1 MRGKMNSIDF
11 LKESKDIENELLRNQ
26 QFLHQNAEVGF
37 ELSQTAEYV
46 RTKLEELGC
55 EVKSCGKNGLVSL
68 IGKGQGKT
76 FLLRADMDALPIK
89 EEADIE
95 CACET
100 GNMHACG
107 HDFHTAMLLGAAKL
121 LKSHENEIN
130 GTVKL
135 MFQPAEEILSGAKNM
150 IENGVLENPKPDG
163 ALMLHVMAGLPLKA
177 GTIIVANGVSA
188 PAADYF
194 TINIQGKGCH
204 GSTPQQGV
212 DALTIGAQ
220 ILIALQEINA
230 RELGV
235 SDEATLTIGKMNG
248 GTTGNVI
255 ADKAILEGTLRAYD
269 EDIRSH
275 IKKRIS
281 EITQGIAISFR
292 GKGSADFGN
301 GCPPLKNDREL
312 SEEIEGYLTDAFG
325 EEWVLNTDKMGG
337 RTNKS
342 GGSEDFSYIS
352 QEIPSV
358 MLALAAGNSEEGY
371 IYPQHHPKVKFD
383 ESVLSIGSAVLAHS
397 AFSWLEN
404 HQYRC

>member
-1 MRGKMNSIDF
+1 MSNIKFIEQA
-11 LKESKDIENELLRNQ
+11 KEIENELVKNQ
-26 QFLHQNAEVGF
+26 QYLHRNAEVGF
-37 ELSQTAEYV
+37 ELTKTTEYV
-46 RTKLEELGC
+46 KSTLEEMGC
-55 EVKSCGKNGLVSL
+55 KVTPCGKSGLIAL
-68 IGKGQGKT
+68 IGKGSGKT

-95 CACET
+95 FACKN

-107 HDFHTAMLLGAAKL
+107 HDFHTSMLLGAAKL
-121 LKSHENEIN
+121 LKKYENQIN

-135 MFQPAEEILSGAKNM
+135 MFQPAEEIISGAKNM
-150 IENGVLENPKPDG
+150 IENGVLENPRPNG
-163 ALMLHVMAGLPLKA
+163 ALMLHVMAGLPLKT
-177 GTIIVANGVSA
+177 GTIVVANGVSA

-212 DALTIGAQ
+212 DALTIGAH

-255 ADKAILEGTLRAYD
+255 ADKTILEGTLRAYD
-269 EDIRSH
+269 EDVREH

-281 EITQGIAISFR
+281 EITQGIAGSFR
-292 GKGSADFGN
+292 GKGTADFGN

-312 SEEIEGYLTDAFG
+312 SEEIEGYLTEAFG
-325 EEWVLNTDKMGG
+325 EDLVLNMEKMGG

-371 IYPQHHPKVKFD
+371 LYPQHHPKVKFD
-383 ESVLSIGSAVLAHS
+383 DKILSIGSAVLAQS

-404 HQYRC
+404 N

>member
-1 MRGKMNSIDF
+1 MNSIDF
-11 LKESKDIENELLRNQ
+11 LKEAKEIEKEIIENQRY
-26 QFLHQNAEVGF
+26 LHQNAEVGF
-37 ELSQTAEYV
+37 ELSKTTEYV
-46 RTKLEELGC
+46 KSKLEELGC
-55 EVKSCGKNGLVSL
+55 EVTPCGKNGLVSL
-68 IGKGQGKT
+68 IGKCDGKT
-76 FLLRADMDALPIK
+76 FLLRADMDALPIN
-89 EEADIE
+89 EEAYVE
-95 CACET
+95 CACKT

-121 LKSHENEIN
+121 LKKHESEIN
-130 GTVKL
+130 GTIKL

-150 IENGVLENPKPDG
+150 IENGVLENPKLDG
-163 ALMLHVMAGLPLKA
+163 ALMLHVMAGLPLKT

-212 DALTIGAQ
+212 DALTIGAH

-235 SDEATLTIGKMNG
+235 SDEATLTIGKFNG

-255 ADKAILEGTLRAYD
+255 ADKTVLEGTLRAYD
-269 EDIRSH
+269 EEIRGH

-281 EITQGIAISFR
+281 EITQGIAGSFR
-292 GKGSADFGN
+292 GKGTADFGN
-301 GCPPLKNDREL
+301 GCPPLKNDGQI
-312 SEEIEGYLTDAFG
+312 SEEIERYLTDAFG
-325 EEWVLNTDKMGG
+325 EEMVLNTEKMGG

-352 QEIPSV
+352 QEVPSL
-358 MLALAAGNSEEGY
+358 MLALAAGNSKEGY
-371 IYPQHHPKVKFD
+371 LYPQHHPKVKFD
-383 ESVLSIGSAVLAHS
+383 ENVLPIGSAALAHS

-404 HQYRC
+404 Y

>member
-1 MRGKMNSIDF
+1 MRGKMSSIDF
-11 LKESKDIENELLRNQ
+11 FKEAKEIEKEIIENQRY
-26 QFLHQNAEVGF
+26 LHQNAEVGF
-37 ELSQTAEYV
+37 ELSKTTEYV
-46 RTKLEELGC
+46 KSKLEELGC
-55 EVKSCGKNGLVSL
+55 QVIPCGKNGLVAL
-68 IGKGQGKT
+68 IGKAQGKT

-89 EEADIE
+89 EESDAE
-95 CACET
+95 CTCKT

-121 LKSHENEIN
+121 LKTYENQIN
-130 GTVKL
+130 GTIKL

-163 ALMLHVMAGLPLKA
+163 ALMLHVMAGLPLKT
-177 GTIIVANGVSA
+177 GTIIVANGISA

-212 DALTIGAQ
+212 DALTIGAH

-255 ADKAILEGTLRAYD
+255 ADKTVLEGTLRAYD
-269 EDIRSH
+269 EEIREH

-281 EITQGIAISFR
+281 EITQGIASSFR
-292 GKGSADFGN
+292 GKGTADFGN
-301 GCPPLKNDREL
+301 GCPPLENNGEL
-312 SEEIEGYLTDAFG
+312 SKEIEGYLTDAFG
-325 EEWVLNTDKMGG
+325 EEWVLNTEKMGG

-352 QEIPSV
+352 QEVPSV

-383 ESVLSIGSAVLAHS
+383 ENVLPIGSAALAQS
-397 AFSWLEN
+397 AFYWLEN
-404 HQYRC
+404 H

>member
-1 MRGKMNSIDF
+1 MSSIDF
-11 LKESKDIENELLRNQ
+11 LKEAKDIEDEVVENQ
-26 QFLHQNAEVGF
+26 RFLHQNAEVGF
-37 ELSQTAEYV
+37 ELQKTTEYV
-46 RTKLEELGC
+46 KNKLEELGC
-55 EVKSCGKNGLVSL
+55 KVTPCGKNGLVVL
-68 IGKGQGKT
+68 IGKGEGKT

-89 EEADIE
+89 EEADVE
-95 CACET
+95 CACKT

-121 LKSHENEIN
+121 LKTHENEIN

-150 IENGVLENPKPDG
+150 IENGLLENPKPDG
-163 ALMLHVMAGLPLKA
+163 ALMIHVMTGLPLKT
-177 GTIIVANGVSA
+177 GTIIVAKGVSA

-212 DALTIGAQ
+212 DALTIGAHA
-220 ILIALQEINA
+220 LIALQEINA

-255 ADKAILEGTLRAYD
+255 ADKAVLEGTLRAYD
-269 EDIRSH
+269 EEIRQY
-275 IKKRIS
+275 IKKRIY
-281 EITQGIAISFR
+281 EITQGIANTFR
-292 GKGSADFGN
+292 GKGTADFGN
-301 GCPPLKNDREL
+301 GCPPLKNDGEL
-312 SEEIEGYLTDAFG
+312 SEEIERYLIDSLG
-325 EEWVLNTDKMGG
+325 EELVLDTEKMGG

-352 QEIPSV
+352 QEVPSV

-371 IYPQHHPKVKFD
+371 LYPQHHPKVKFD
-383 ESVLSIGSAVLAHS
+383 EKVLPVGSAVLAQS

-404 HQYRC
+404 H

>member
-1 MRGKMNSIDF
+1 MRGKMSSIDF
-11 LKESKDIENELLRNQ
+11 LKEAKEIEKEIIENQRY
-26 QFLHQNAEVGF
+26 LHQNAEVGF
-37 ELSQTAEYV
+37 ELSKTAKYV
-46 RTKLEELGC
+46 KSKLEELGC
-55 EVKSCGKNGLVSL
+55 QVIPCGKNGLIAL
-68 IGKGQGKT
+68 IGKGNGKT
-76 FLLRADMDALPIK
+76 FLLRSDMDALPIK

-95 CACET
+95 CTCKT

-121 LKSHENEIN
+121 LKNHENQIN
-130 GTVKL
+130 GTIKL

-150 IENGVLENPKPDG
+150 IENGVLEKPKPDG
-163 ALMLHVMAGLPLKA
+163 ALMLHVMAGLPLKT
-177 GTIIVANGVSA
+177 GTIIVANGISA

-212 DALTIGAQ
+212 DALTIGAH

-255 ADKAILEGTLRAYD
+255 ADKTVLEGTLRAYD
-269 EDIRSH
+269 EEIREH

-281 EITQGIAISFR
+281 EITQGIASSFR
-292 GKGSADFGN
+292 GKGTADFGN
-301 GCPPLKNDREL
+301 GCPPLKNDGEL
-312 SEEIEGYLTDAFG
+312 SKEIEGYLTEAFG
-325 EEWVLNTDKMGG
+325 EEWILNTEKMGG

-352 QEIPSV
+352 QEVPSV

-383 ESVLSIGSAVLAHS
+383 EKVLPIGSAALAQS
-397 AFSWLEN
+397 AFYWLEN
-404 HQYRC
+404 H

>member
-1 MRGKMNSIDF
+1 MNSIDF
-11 LKESKDIENELLRNQ
+11 LEEAKKIEKEIIENQRY
-26 QFLHQNAEVGF
+26 LHQNAEVGF
-37 ELSQTAEYV
+37 ELSKTTEYV
-46 RTKLEELGC
+46 KHKLEELGC
-55 EVKSCGKNGLVSL
+55 KVTPCGKNGIVTL
-68 IGKGQGKT
+68 IGNGASKT

-89 EEADIE
+89 EETGIDW
-95 CACET
+95 ACDQD
-100 GNMHACG
+100 NMHACG

-121 LKSHENEIN
+121 LKNHEDEIN

-150 IENGVLENPKPDG
+150 IENGVLENPKPDA
-163 ALMLHVMAGLPLKA
+163 ALMLHVMAGLPLKT
-177 GTIIVANGVSA
+177 GTVIVANGISA

-212 DALTIGAQ
+212 DALNIGAH

-235 SDEATLTIGKMNG
+235 SDEATLTIGRLNG

-255 ADKAILEGTLRAYD
+255 ADKVILEGTLRAYD
-269 EDIRSH
+269 EEIRKN

-281 EITQGIAISFR
+281 EITQGIADAFR
-292 GKGSADFGN
+292 GKGNTVFGN
-301 GCPPLKNDREL
+301 GCPPLKNNGEL
-312 SEEIEGYLTDAFG
+312 SEEIERYLTDAFG
-325 EEWVLNTDKMGG
+325 EEWVLNTEKMGG

-352 QEIPSV
+352 QEVPSL

-383 ESVLSIGSAVLAHS
+383 EKVLPIGSAVLAYS

-404 HQYRC
+404 H

>member
-1 MRGKMNSIDF
+1 MNNIDF
-11 LKESKDIENELLRNQ
+11 LKEAKEIEKEILENQ
-26 QFLHQNAEVGF
+26 RYLHRNAEVGF
-37 ELSQTAEYV
+37 ELTKTTEYV
-46 RTKLEELGC
+46 KNKLEELGC
-55 EVKSCGKNGLVSL
+55 KVMACGRNGIVSL
-68 IGKGQGKT
+68 IGDGQGKT

-89 EEADIE
+89 EEADIDFV
-95 CACET
+95 CET

-121 LKSHENEIN
+121 LKNHENEIN

-150 IENGVLENPKPDG
+150 IENGVLQNPKPDG
-163 ALMLHVMAGLPLKA
+163 ALMLHVMAGLPLET
-177 GTIIVANGVSA
+177 GTIVVAKGISA

-212 DALTIGAQ
+212 DALAIGAHV
-220 ILIALQEINA
+220 LIALQEINA

-255 ADKAILEGTLRAYD
+255 ADKAVLEGTLRAYD
-269 EDIRSH
+269 EEIRHH

-281 EITQGIAISFR
+281 EITQGVANSFR
-292 GKGSADFGN
+292 GKGTADFGN
-301 GCPPLKNDREL
+301 GCPPLKNNGQL
-312 SEEIEGYLTDAFG
+312 SEEIERYLTDAFG
-325 EEWVLNTDKMGG
+325 EERVLNTEKMGG

-352 QEIPSV
+352 QEVPSL

-371 IYPQHHPKVKFD
+371 LYPQHHPKVKFD
-383 ESVLSIGSAVLAHS
+383 EKVLNIGSAVLAHS
-397 AFSWLEN
+397 AFLWLEN
-404 HQYRC
+404 H

>member
-1 MRGKMNSIDF
+1 MSSIDF
-11 LKESKDIENELLRNQ
+11 LKEAKAIENEIIENQ
-26 QFLHQNAEVGF
+26 RYLHQNAEVGF
-37 ELSQTAEYV
+37 ELSKTTEYV
-46 RTKLEELGC
+46 KNKLEEFGC
-55 EVKSCGKNGLVSL
+55 KVESCGKNGLVSL
-68 IGKGQGKT
+68 IGKGEGKT

-89 EEADIE
+89 EEADID
-95 CACET
+95 CACEN

-121 LKSHENEIN
+121 LKNHENEIN

-150 IENGVLENPKPDG
+150 IENGVLENPRPDG
-163 ALMLHVMAGLPLKA
+163 ALMLHIMAGLPLKT
-177 GTIIVANGVSA
+177 GTIIVATGVSA

-194 TINIQGKGCH
+194 TINVQGKGCH

-212 DALTIGAQ
+212 DALTIGAH

-255 ADKAILEGTLRAYD
+255 ADKTILEGTLRAYD
-269 EDIRSH
+269 EEIRRH

-281 EITQGIAISFR
+281 EITQGIANTFR
-292 GKGSADFGN
+292 GKGTADFGN
-301 GCPPLKNDREL
+301 GCPPLKNDGEL
-312 SEEIEGYLTDAFG
+312 SKGIEKYLTDAFG
-325 EEWVLNTDKMGG
+325 EDWVLNTEKMGG

-352 QEIPSV
+352 QEVPSL

-383 ESVLSIGSAVLAHS
+383 EKVLPIGSAVLAHS
-397 AFSWLEN
+397 AFSWLAN
-404 HQYRC
+404 H

>member
-1 MRGKMNSIDF
+1 MNSIDF
-11 LKESKDIENELLRNQ
+11 LKEAKQIENEILENQ
-26 QFLHQNAEVGF
+26 RYLHENAEVGF
-37 ELSQTAEYV
+37 ELQKTTEYV
-46 RTKLEELGC
+46 KNKLEKLGC
-55 EVKSCGKNGLVSL
+55 EVTPCGKNGLVTL
-68 IGKGQGKT
+68 IGKGKGKT
-76 FLLRADMDALPIK
+76 FLLRADMDALPII
-89 EEADIE
+89 EESDNDF
-95 CACET
+95 ACRT

-107 HDFHTAMLLGAAKL
+107 HDFHTSMLLGAAKL
-121 LKSHENEIN
+121 LRTHENEIN

-163 ALMLHVMAGLPLKA
+163 AVMIHVMAGLPLRT

-212 DALTIGAQ
+212 DALTIGAYT
-220 ILIALQEINA
+220 LVALQEINA

-255 ADKAILEGTLRAYD
+255 ADKAVLEGTLRAYD
-269 EDIRSH
+269 EEVRGH

-281 EITQGIAISFR
+281 EITQGIANTFR
-292 GKGSADFGN
+292 GKGTAVFGN
-301 GCPPLKNDREL
+301 GCPPLKNNREL
-312 SEEIEGYLTDAFG
+312 SEEIERYLTDAFG
-325 EEWVLNTDKMGG
+325 EEWVLNTEKMGG

-352 QEIPSV
+352 QEVPSV

-371 IYPQHHPKVKFD
+371 IYPQHHPKVCFD
-383 ESVLSIGSAVLAHS
+383 EKVLPIGSAVLAYS
-397 AFSWLEN
+397 AMKWLEN
-404 HQYRC
+404 H

>member
-1 MRGKMNSIDF
+1 MMSKMNNIDF
-11 LKESKDIENELLRNQ
+11 LKEAKEIEDEIRQNQ
-26 QFLHQNAEVGF
+26 RYLHQNAEVGF
-37 ELSQTAEYV
+37 ELEKTTKYV
-46 RTKLEELGC
+46 KAKLEKMGC
-55 EVKSCGKNGLVSL
+55 EVTHCGKNGLVTL
-68 IGKGQGKT
+68 IGKGDGKVI
-76 FLLRADMDALPIK
+76 LLRADMDALPI
-89 EEADIE
+89 EEEVELE
-95 CACET
+95 CACKN

-107 HDFHTAMLLGAAKL
+107 HDFHTAMLLGAARL
-121 LKSHENEIN
+121 LKKHENELN

-150 IENGVLENPKPDG
+150 IENGVLENPEPDC
-163 ALMLHVMAGLPLKA
+163 ALMLHVMAGLPLKT

-212 DALTIGAQ
+212 DALTIGAH

-255 ADKAILEGTLRAYD
+255 ADKAVLEGTLRAYD
-269 EDIRSH
+269 EEVRRH
-275 IKKRIS
+275 IKKRIC
-281 EITQGIAISFR
+281 EITEGIAHTFR
-292 GKGSADFGN
+292 GKGTADFGS
-301 GCPPLKNDREL
+301 GCPPLENDGTL
-312 SEEIEGYLTDAFG
+312 SKEIEKYLADILG
-325 EEWVLNTDKMGG
+325 KEWVLNTEKIGG

-352 QEIPSV
+352 QEVPSV

-371 IYPQHHPKVKFD
+371 IYPQHHPKVRFD
-383 ESVLSIGSAVLAHS
+383 ERVLAIGSATLAQS

-404 HQYRC
+404 H

>member
-1 MRGKMNSIDF
+1 MNSINF
-11 LKESKDIENELLRNQ
+11 LKEAKEIENEILRNRRY
-26 QFLHQNAEVGF
+26 LHQNAEVGF
-37 ELSQTAEYV
+37 ELPKTTEYV
-46 RTKLEELGC
+46 KARLEELGC
-55 EVKSCGKNGLVSL
+55 EVTACGKNGLIAL
-68 IGKGQGKT
+68 IGKEGGKT

-89 EEADIE
+89 EEADIDF
-95 CACET
+95 ACDN

-121 LKSHENEIN
+121 LKKHENELN
-130 GTVKL
+130 GRVKL
-135 MFQPAEEILSGAKNM
+135 MLQPAEEILSGAKNM
-150 IENGVLENPKPDG
+150 IENGVLENPEPDG
-163 ALMLHVMAGLPLKA
+163 ALMLHIMAGLPLKT

-212 DALTIGAQ
+212 DALTIGAH

-235 SDEATLTIGKMNG
+235 SEEATLTIGKMNG

-255 ADKAILEGTLRAYD
+255 ADKAVLEGTLRAYD
-269 EDIRSH
+269 EEVRRH
-275 IKKRIS
+275 IKKRIC
-281 EITQGIAISFR
+281 EITEGIAHTFR
-292 GKGSADFGN
+292 GKGTADFGS
-301 GCPPLKNDREL
+301 GCPPLENNGAL
-312 SEEIEGYLTDAFG
+312 SQEIEGYLAAAFG
-325 EEWVLNTDKMGG
+325 EEWVLNTEKIGG

-352 QEIPSV
+352 QEVPSV
-358 MLALAAGNSEEGY
+358 MIALAAGNSEEGY
-371 IYPQHHPKVKFD
+371 IYPQHHPKVRFD
-383 ESVLSIGSAVLAHS
+383 ERVLAIGSAALAQS

-404 HQYRC
+404 H

>member
-1 MRGKMNSIDF
+1 MRGIDF
-11 LKESKDIENELLRNQ
+11 LKEAKEIENKIVENQ
-26 QFLHQNAEVGF
+26 RYLHQNAEVGF
-37 ELSQTAEYV
+37 ELSETTKFV
-46 RTKLEELGC
+46 KNKLEKIGC
-55 EVKSCGKNGLVSL
+55 EVESCGKNGLVAL
-68 IGKGQGKT
+68 IGKGEGKT
-76 FLLRADMDALPIK
+76 FLLRADMDALPIE
-89 EEADIE
+89 EEAE
-95 CACET
+95 VEFACKN

-107 HDFHTAMLLGAAKL
+107 HDFHTAMLLGAARL
-121 LKSHENEIN
+121 LKNHENEIK

-135 MFQPAEEILSGAKNM
+135 MLQPAEEILSGAKNM
-150 IENGVLENPKPDG
+150 IENGVLENPEPDV
-163 ALMLHVMAGLPLKA
+163 ALMLHVMAGLPLKT

-212 DALTIGAQ
+212 DALTIGAH

-235 SDEATLTIGKMNG
+235 SDEATLTIGKMTG

-255 ADKAILEGTLRAYD
+255 ADKVVMEGTLRAYD
-269 EDIRSH
+269 EEMRNH
-275 IKKRIS
+275 IKKRIC
-281 EITQGIAISFR
+281 EITQGIANTFR
-292 GKGSADFGN
+292 GKGTADFGN

-312 SEEIEGYLTDAFG
+312 SGEIERYLTDAFG
-325 EEWVLNTDKMGG
+325 EDLVLNTEKMGG
-337 RTNKS
+337 RTSKS

-371 IYPQHHPKVKFD
+371 LYPQHHPKVKFD
-383 ESVLSIGSAVLAHS
+383 EKVLPIGSAVLAHS
-397 AFSWLEN
+397 AFYWLEN
-404 HQYRC
+404 H

>member
-1 MRGKMNSIDF
+1 MSNIKFIEQA
-11 LKESKDIENELLRNQ
+11 KEIENELVKNQ
-26 QFLHQNAEVGF
+26 QYLHRNAEVGF
-37 ELSQTAEYV
+37 ELTKTTEYV
-46 RTKLEELGC
+46 KSTLEEMGC
-55 EVKSCGKNGLVSL
+55 KVTPCGKSGLIAL
-68 IGKGQGKT
+68 IGKGSGKT

-95 CACET
+95 FACKN

-107 HDFHTAMLLGAAKL
+107 HDFHTSMLLGAAKL
-121 LKSHENEIN
+121 LKEYENQIN

-150 IENGVLENPKPDG
+150 IENGALENPRPNG
-163 ALMLHVMAGLPLKA
+163 ALMLHVMAGLPLKT
-177 GTIIVANGVSA
+177 GTIVVANGVSA

-212 DALTIGAQ
+212 DALTIGAH

-255 ADKAILEGTLRAYD
+255 ADKTILEGTLRAYD
-269 EDIRSH
+269 EDVREH

-281 EITQGIAISFR
+281 EITQGIAGSFR
-292 GKGSADFGN
+292 GKGTADFGN

-312 SEEIEGYLTDAFG
+312 SEEIEGYLTEAFG
-325 EEWVLNTDKMGG
+325 EDLVLNMEKMGG

-371 IYPQHHPKVKFD
+371 LYPQHHPKVKFD
-383 ESVLSIGSAVLAHS
+383 DKILSIGSAVLAQS

-404 HQYRC
+404 N